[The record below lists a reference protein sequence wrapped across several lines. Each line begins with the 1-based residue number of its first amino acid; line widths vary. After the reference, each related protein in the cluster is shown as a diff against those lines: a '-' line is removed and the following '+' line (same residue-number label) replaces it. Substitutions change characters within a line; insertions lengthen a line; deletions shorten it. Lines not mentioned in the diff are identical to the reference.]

1 MQILDRH
8 VLLGFLKFFLGGLTL
23 LTGVAVIANIM
34 ESLPRV
40 LNFDGESHYIWEF
53 YLFRI
58 PNYVMIIVPPAVLF
72 AISMLLGTLQQENEL
87 KIMLAAGKGYQRI
100 LLPIYIAT
108 SIIAILLFFFSEFV
122 SYPLN
127 YRANFAYDIIKGYSM
142 ERLEHGLGRGN
153 YTVKANNRYYYLG
166 GYDPAAGNI
175 SNIQILSMNENGTP
189 KNIIEASAV
198 SVKENNWSF
207 SNGTQ
212 TEFDGNGVF
221 LNRSFFANMEMTLP
235 ETIHYFKRFTKNLE
249 SSSIFDINEFIEIKK
264 VRGENYSEEL
274 TELYWHY
281 SYPLVVILV
290 TLIGVIVGASKK
302 KASLSSSI
310 STALLISIVYFFLLY
325 FGKSFGA
332 NGQLPEWLAAWMANI
347 LFAGFSAVG
356 MSRINL

>member
-8 VLLGFLKFFLGGLTL
+8 VLIGFLKFFIGGVTL

-40 LNFDGESHYIWEF
+40 LNFDGDSRYIWEF

-72 AISMLLGTLQQENEL
+72 SISMLLGTLQQENEL
-87 KIMLAAGKGYQRI
+87 KIMLAAGKSYQRI
-100 LLPIYIAT
+100 LLPIYCAT
-108 SIIAILLFFFSEFV
+108 VIISGLLFFFSEFL

-127 YRANFAYDIIKGYSM
+127 YRANFAYDIIKGYSQD
-142 ERLEHGLGRGN
+142 RLEHGLGRGN
-153 YTVKANNRYYYLG
+153 YTVKANDMYYYLG
-166 GYDPAAGNI
+166 GYDPAGGNI
-175 SNIQILSMNENGTP
+175 SNIHILKMNDNGTP
-189 KNIIEASAV
+189 NNIIEAAAV
-198 SVKENNWSF
+198 KVEKNNWSF
-207 SNGTQ
+207 SSGTETQ
-212 TEFDGNGVF
+212 FDENGVF
-221 LNRSFFANMEMTLP
+221 VNRFFFEKMELILP
-235 ETIHYFKRFTKNLE
+235 ETIHYFKRFTKGLE
-249 SSSIFDINEFIEIKK
+249 SSSIFDLEEFIKIKK
-264 VRGENYSEEL
+264 VRGESYSEEL

-281 SYPLVVILV
+281 SYPIVVILV

-347 LFAGFSAVG
+347 LFSGFAAVG